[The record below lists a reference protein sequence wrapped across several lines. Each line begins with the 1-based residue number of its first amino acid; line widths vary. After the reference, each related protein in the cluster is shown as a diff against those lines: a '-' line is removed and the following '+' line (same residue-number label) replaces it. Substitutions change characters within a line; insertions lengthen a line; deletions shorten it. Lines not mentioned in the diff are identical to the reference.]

1 MSLLAILASPVI
13 GSILGMVGQWLNR
26 REERAKAVDAFKH
39 EEKMTELRNTQEI
52 LVAEKKLQG
61 VIEGAKI
68 EVTKEEVKGWA
79 QSQVATSPRSEM
91 LKSWA
96 RLALVGYTALV
107 CAILTFLIARQIG
120 GLGSMDKA
128 TLSQLF
134 SDSVNQFFFMFGLG
148 FAWFFGARGSAG
160 STRGKLTS

>member
-1 MSLLAILASPVI
+1 MI
-13 GSILGMVGQWLNR
+13 GQWLNR
-26 REERAKAVDAFKH
+26 REERAQKAADYAH
-39 EEKMTELRNTQEI
+39 EEKLLELRNAQEI

-79 QSQVATSPRSEM
+79 ASQAPSSLRSEM

-96 RLALVGYTALV
+96 RIALVGYTALV
-107 CAILTFLIARQIG
+107 CAVLTYLIARQIG
-120 GLGSMDKA
+120 GLGAMDKSA
-128 TLSQLF
+128 LTALF
-134 SDSVNQFFFMFGLG
+134 SDSVCQFFFMFGLG

-160 STRGKLTS
+160 STRGKPTS

>member
-1 MSLLAILASPVI
+1 MSLLAILASPVL
-13 GSILGMVGQWLNR
+13 GSTLGMIGQWLNR
-26 REERAKAVDAFKH
+26 REERAAKAEDHAH
-39 EEKMTELRNTQEI
+39 EQKMTELRNTQEI

-68 EVTKEEVKGWA
+68 EVVKEEVKGWA
-79 QSQVATSPRSEM
+79 QSQVATSPKSEM

-107 CAILTFLIARQIG
+107 CAILTYLIARQIG
-120 GLGSMDKA
+120 GLESMDKA
-128 TLSQLF
+128 VLSTLF
-134 SDSVNQFFFMFGLG
+134 ADSVNQFFFMFGLG

>member
-1 MSLLAILASPVI
+1 MGLLAILASPVL
-13 GSILGMVGQWLNR
+13 GSGLGMIGQWLNR
-26 REERAKAVDAFKH
+26 REERAAKAADYAH
-39 EEKMTELRNTQEI
+39 EEKMTELRNAQEI

-79 QSQVATSPRSEM
+79 QSQAPGSTRSEM

-96 RLALVGYTALV
+96 RIALVGYTALI
-107 CAILTFLIARQIG
+107 CAVLTYMIARQIG
-120 GLGSMDKA
+120 GLGAMDKA
-128 TLSQLF
+128 ALTALF
-134 SDSVNQFFFMFGLG
+134 SDSVCQFFFMFGLG

-160 STRGKLTS
+160 STRGKLTP